1 VLAGYL
7 PDPAAA
13 VGAAGVLI
21 QTTSLMYT
29 VPMALAACVS
39 TRVRLSS
46 LTNLIC
52 TNHSYQS
59 LHPNGKKIKVL
70 HQDS

>member
-7 PDPAAA
+7 PNPTAA

-39 TRVRLSS
+39 TRVKPS
-46 LTNLIC
+46 LTFQLAIDISFPKRIC
-52 TNHSYQS
+52 
-59 LHPNGKKIKVL
+59 IFC
-70 HQDS
+70 

>member
-1 VLAGYL
+1 
-7 PDPAAA
+7 

-39 TRVRLSS
+39 TRVKPPSHFPARHCHRLSEK
-46 LTNLIC
+46 N
-52 TNHSYQS
+52 SYFS
-59 LHPNGKKIKVL
+59 
-70 HQDS
+70 D